1 MASRSARPG
10 VAPAATIGVKQ
21 SPRPLPLENAM
32 QVRSAPLLVIIPPPV
47 FYVLTFAAGLAIDS
61 ALPWRPDWMPAIHWV
76 GWALLAIGVVVG
88 PGSAALF
95 GFRRTTLKPAGR
107 PVQLVS
113 DGAFRLSRN
122 PMYLGLT
129 IAYVGLAIALGRAW
143 PLVLVVV
150 PVAIVALAVIPF
162 EEARM
167 REAFGQ
173 DYEAYCRRV
182 RRWI

>member
-1 MASRSARPG
+1 
-10 VAPAATIGVKQ
+10 
-21 SPRPLPLENAM
+21 M
-32 QVRSAPLLVIIPPPV
+32 QVRSAPLLVVVPPPV
-47 FYVLTFAAGLAIDS
+47 FYVLAFAAGLAIDS
-61 ALPWRPDWMPAIHWV
+61 ALPWRPDWMHAIRWA
-76 GWALLAIGVVVG
+76 GWALVAAGVAVG

-95 GFRRTTLKPAGR
+95 ALRHTTLKPAGR
-107 PVQLVS
+107 PVHLVS
-113 DGAFRLSRN
+113 EGAFRLSRN
-122 PMYLGLT
+122 PMYVGLT
-129 IAYVGLAIALGRAW
+129 LIYVGLAIALGRPW

-150 PVAIVALAVIPF
+150 PIAIVALVVIPF